1 MTRDDA
7 CRFTDEWIE
16 AWNALD
22 VARVVGHFAE
32 DAVFTS
38 PKALETVGSAT
49 VRGKAALRDY
59 WGKRTATIRSLRFTL
74 DRFGFDPDARE
85 LTIVYEAAIDGR
97 RIRACEI
104 LRFGEDGR
112 AVSGEAMYGAPL

>member
-1 MTRDDA
+1 MNRDAVCD
-7 CRFTDEWIE
+7 FVDDWIE

-22 VARVVGHFAE
+22 VERVLGHFTE

-59 WGKRTATIRSLRFTL
+59 WGKRKATIRSLRFTL
-74 DRFGFDPDARE
+74 DRLGFDPEARE

-104 LRFGEDGR
+104 LRF
-112 AVSGEAMYGAPL
+112 